1 MNNCTARNR
10 VLSWRFC
17 RGRVRVGEDN
27 REGSFSVGVVEVYF
41 DFWVEKVE
49 LRKELNKPEL
59 TMELELYY
67 KAC

>member
-41 DFWVEKVE
+41 EFWVEKS
-49 LRKELNKPEL
+49 N
-59 TMELELYY
+59 LERS
-67 KAC
+67 